1 MYYHHGKI
9 YCYLWWKIAACYSK
23 IWSSFRKCL
32 PGWKILVISPC
43 YGEIH
48 KWFKTRFI
56 VNIRVTIIT
65 KTIFKFFLSESELI
79 FIFSLSIASGVLSPL
94 KCKINKR
101 HEQLFLWRYHEQ
113 HWCWRWL
120 YWICD
125 WNMCSFQQ
133 NEAQPSKVT
142 LSLKNNCCWKLLW
155 LNYCSYGSSV

>member
-101 HEQLFLWRYHEQ
+101 HEQLFYGDTMNNIDADGG
-113 HWCWRWL
+113 C
-120 YWICD
+120 IG
-125 WNMCSFQQ
+125 F
-133 NEAQPSKVT
+133 VT
-142 LSLKNNCCWKLLW
+142 GTCVVSSRIR
-155 LNYCSYGSSV
+155 LNPQK